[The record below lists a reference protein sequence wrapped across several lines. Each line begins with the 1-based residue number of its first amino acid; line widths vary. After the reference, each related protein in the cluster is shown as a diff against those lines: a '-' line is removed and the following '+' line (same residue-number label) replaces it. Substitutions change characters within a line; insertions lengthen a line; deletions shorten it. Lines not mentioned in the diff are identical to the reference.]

1 MQAAVVLF
9 YDKVM
14 ADAEISPY
22 FVGYDLKDQVER
34 HIAFMTKAFG
44 GPVDTSWNLPKAHRT
59 LVQRGLGD
67 KHVDGF
73 IRLMR
78 EVLAE
83 LGVEPQDTE
92 EVVAH
97 LEAARAPVLGR
108 P

>member
-1 MQAAVVLF
+1 
-9 YDKVM
+9 
-14 ADAEISPY
+14 
-22 FVGYDLKDQVER
+22 
-34 HIAFMTKAFG
+34 
-44 GPVDTSWNLPKAHRT
+44 
-59 LVQRGLGD
+59 
-67 KHVDGF
+67 
-73 IRLMR
+73 MR